1 MGNLIRLLIFLL
13 MTNFGHSQIKF
24 FNFYTD
30 TGVDKGEGVV
40 QLEDSSYV
48 VTGSSSS
55 FVDGSSQAFLMK
67 VDSLGNH
74 IWSKHYGGVEF
85 ESGRR
90 VLHKKGVGFYICGF
104 TNSIGAGGFDFYL
117 VKTDES
123 GLFEW
128 ENSYGGNGWEKVHDA
143 LITVDTNIIMVGET
157 SSNATD
163 NKDIY
168 IIQTNQ
174 FGDTLWTRTFGGI
187 GDDYATSILEID
199 DTTFIVGGRYFNE
212 DSLLTK
218 SWVSKMH
225 VDGTVYWENQYG
237 VNQNSWLNAMYF
249 DGSIVR
255 GVGGTSGDAISGVN
269 TLNMVIELNGT
280 YISEVM
286 FSNVGDNEYV
296 GIVKSAPFGDYYVP
310 YTADEPGG
318 FLFGNDV
325 IIQQRFSDFIWISNF
340 VIAHEYDETMNQI
353 IETNDGEAILVGYTT
368 SFISGGNEIYLC
380 KIGPGNDYPDVN
392 NDFVVNSVVGVIKE
406 ELDDKIKIYPNPS
419 NGIFNVSVKDI
430 DLNLIQVYNTI
441 GQTVYYSSFSSQ
453 GNIDIVG
460 LSSGYY
466 ILEISG
472 NSKMIRR
479 KIIIRN

>member
-1 MGNLIRLLIFLL
+1 MGNLIRLFVFLL
-13 MTNFGHSQIKF
+13 VTNVGYSQIKF

-30 TGVDKGEGVV
+30 TGVDKGEGVI

-55 FVDGSSQAFLMK
+55 FVNGSSQAFLMK

-90 VLHKKGVGFYICGF
+90 VLHKKDVGFYICGF

-123 GLFEW
+123 GVFEW
-128 ENSYGGNGWEKVHDA
+128 ENSYGGTGWEKVHDA

-212 DSLLTK
+212 DSLLIK
-218 SWVSKMH
+218 SWISKMH
-225 VDGTVYWENQYG
+225 VDGSVYWENQYG
-237 VNQNSWLNAMYF
+237 VNQNSWLNAMHF
-249 DGSIVR
+249 DGSVIR
-255 GVGGTSGDAISGVN
+255 GVGGKSGTDSYGIDAYIMAVN
-269 TLNMVIELNGT
+269 ENGT
-280 YISEVM
+280 FYEESSPFNE
-286 FSNVGDNEYV
+286 NRNEYV
-296 GIVKSAPFGDYYVP
+296 GLIQYGDSDEFYRPKKSRQDALPEFDDDIVVERMSPF
-310 YTADEPGG
+310 
-318 FLFGNDV
+318 FG
-325 IIQQRFSDFIWISNF
+325 WLSNY
-340 VIAHEYDETMNQI
+340 VIAHLDADVLNQI
-353 IETNDGEAILVGYTT
+353 IPTNDGSAIMIGYSTG
-368 SFISGGNEIYLC
+368 FISGGNEIYLC
-380 KIGPGNDYPDVN
+380 KFGPDNDYPDMV
-392 NDFVVNSVVGVIKE
+392 NDFVVNSVVTVSEE
-406 ELDDKIKIYPNPS
+406 ELNEQIRVYPNPS
-419 NGIFNVSVKDI
+419 NGSFNVSIKND
-430 DLNLIQVYNTI
+430 DFNLIALYDALGNRV
-441 GQTVYYSSFSSQ
+441 YSSDFNSI
-453 GNIDIVG
+453 GDIEVKG
-460 LSSGYY
+460 LPSGYY
-466 ILEISG
+466 MLVVSG
-472 NSKMIRR
+472 NSQVIRR
-479 KIIIRN
+479 KIIIQN